1 MPVPILGIPFDANSS
16 YLRGAAQAPPQIR
29 EALFSQSSNLYSEM
43 GIDLGASENLF
54 DAGDL
59 QLGRTPSED
68 LAAIESG
75 ADELLQRDTPVIF
88 LGGDHSITFP
98 LVKACHRNFPELS
111 IVHFDAHPD
120 LYPEFE
126 GNRYSHACPFARI
139 MEDRLAKA
147 LVQVGIRCMNSVQL
161 EQVER
166 YGVKLHAIKDGIPG
180 VAGKPALRLN
190 GPVYLSFDID
200 VLDPAFV
207 PGISH
212 WEPGGMSVR
221 DAISCLHSLEARIV
235 AADIV
240 EFNPVRDSSGR
251 TAMVCAKLLKEIAAK
266 MVSASLGHGAN
277 SAEAQAKK

>member
-1 MPVPILGIPFDANSS
+1 M
-16 YLRGAAQAPPQIR
+16 
-29 EALFSQSSNLYSEM
+29 
-43 GIDLGASENLF
+43 
-54 DAGDL
+54 
-59 QLGRTPSED
+59 
-68 LAAIESG
+68 
-75 ADELLQRDTPVIF
+75 
-88 LGGDHSITFP
+88 
-98 LVKACHRNFPELS
+98 
-111 IVHFDAHPD
+111 
-120 LYPEFE
+120 
-126 GNRYSHACPFARI
+126 
-139 MEDRLAKA
+139 
-147 LVQVGIRCMNSVQL
+147 
-161 EQVER
+161 
-166 YGVKLHAIKDGIPG
+166 
-180 VAGKPALRLN
+180 AGKPALRLN

>member
-1 MPVPILGIPFDANSS
+1 M
-16 YLRGAAQAPPQIR
+16 
-29 EALFSQSSNLYSEM
+29 
-43 GIDLGASENLF
+43 ENL
-54 DAGDL
+54 
-59 QLGRTPSED
+59 
-68 LAAIESG
+68 
-75 ADELLQRDTPVIF
+75 
-88 LGGDHSITFP
+88 
-98 LVKACHRNFPELS
+98 
-111 IVHFDAHPD
+111 
-120 LYPEFE
+120 
-126 GNRYSHACPFARI
+126 
-139 MEDRLAKA
+139 LAKA

-221 DAISCLHSLEARIV
+221 DAISCLHSLEAHIV

-266 MVSASLGHGAN
+266 MLSASLAHGAN
-277 SAEAQAKK
+277 SAEAQAEK

>member
-1 MPVPILGIPFDANSS
+1 M
-16 YLRGAAQAPPQIR
+16 
-29 EALFSQSSNLYSEM
+29 
-43 GIDLGASENLF
+43 
-54 DAGDL
+54 
-59 QLGRTPSED
+59 
-68 LAAIESG
+68 
-75 ADELLQRDTPVIF
+75 
-88 LGGDHSITFP
+88 
-98 LVKACHRNFPELS
+98 
-111 IVHFDAHPD
+111 
-120 LYPEFE
+120 
-126 GNRYSHACPFARI
+126 
-139 MEDRLAKA
+139 
-147 LVQVGIRCMNSVQL
+147 
-161 EQVER
+161 
-166 YGVKLHAIKDGIPG
+166 
-180 VAGKPALRLN
+180 
-190 GPVYLSFDID
+190 YLSFDID